1 METLKRKVGRPRKNE
16 TTTLRNFENE
26 ILMTKEKIKELEN
39 KYYQSETSFN
49 SRVDK
54 IKDSMYSDYMMRRR
68 IYEEEVERLTKKIVK
83 KDTKKFV
90 EGQIVV
96 RKHWNN
102 ENIFVLITKVY
113 EMDMKDNWWGDCGG
127 FKFCTIG
134 VSGVGTKSGNQWF
147 NTEQSRNVEI
157 VCDTRNFVKLCEKY
171 GIKKP
176 KLNKVNM
183 EIIYENIFGKKLNN
197 TFNYNDLHKLG
208 ILTK

>member
-16 TTTLRNFENE
+16 TTTLRNYEDE

-39 KYYQSETSFN
+39 NYYQSETSFN
-49 SRVDK
+49 SRVDR
-54 IKDSMYSDYMMRRR
+54 IKDRMYDNYMTRRR
-68 IYEEEVERLTKKIVK
+68 IYEEEVERLTKKIVR

-96 RKHWNN
+96 KKHWNN
-102 ENIFVLITKVY
+102 EYIFVLITKVY
-113 EMDMKDNWWGDCGG
+113 DGVSEKHSYWDCGG
-127 FKFCTIG
+127 FRYNTIG
-134 VSGVGTKSGNQWF
+134 VSGVGTKWNNHWF
-147 NTEQSRNVEI
+147 NDEERRNVEI

-176 KLNKVNM
+176 KLNKSNM
-183 EIIYENIFGKKLNN
+183 EIIYENIFGKKLND

-208 ILTK
+208 IITK